1 MKRIN
6 SEERISWIRL
16 CTKREK
22 KRLKRLNKKKKDR
35 GYSQPDSEQNNFI
48 NIKAPKV
55 FELRNKKHHKKLMSF
70 ILKIRAHVL
79 THNRKIR
86 IDFSITESMVVCG
99 TLRFFAELNLIK
111 KEKGSLNL
119 ITCTYPKNNR
129 VAQVLQHLGILK
141 MLNRNCSITPDRD
154 DVINWKTASGENT
167 DATRVGEIL
176 ETQSNLPRKK
186 SKNLYRG
193 VSEAMTNVSQ
203 HAYLDIKETSK
214 HKGWWMFCKEENDQ
228 IFVAFCDL
236 GVGIPITLPQSLEKN
251 NEKKLFAQVWNK
263 FFPNRKKLTDGELI
277 RAAIEV
283 KRSRTKKSHRGKGLL
298 DMIKVIEKTKCGNL
312 AIFSN
317 RGIYQYE
324 FDNLSAL
331 ESTRNY
337 KDSILG
343 TLILWS
349 LPLKIE
355 GKNNEQ

>member
-16 CTKREK
+16 CNKREK
-22 KRLKRLNKKKKDR
+22 KRLKRLNKNKKDR
-35 GYSQPDSEQNNFI
+35 GYSESGPEQNNFI

-55 FELRNKKHHKKLMSF
+55 FELRNKKQHKKLMSF
-70 ILKIRAHVL
+70 IFKIRTHVL

-86 IDFSITESMVVCG
+86 IDFSVTESMVVCG

-129 VAQVLQHLGILK
+129 VAQVLQHLGIFK
-141 MLNRNCSITPDRD
+141 MLNLNCSITPDRD

-167 DATRVGEIL
+167 DTTKAGEIL

-203 HAYLDIKETSK
+203 HAYLDIKETAK

-236 GVGIPITLPQSLEKN
+236 GDGIPVTLPQSLEKN
-251 NEKKLFAQVWNK
+251 NEKKLFVQIWK
-263 FFPNRKKLTDGELI
+263 FFFPNRKKLTDGELI
-277 RAAIEV
+277 RVAIEV

-317 RGIYQYE
+317 RGIYQYKL
-324 FDNLSAL
+324 DNSNPI
-331 ESTRNY
+331 ENTRNY
-337 KDSILG
+337 KYSISG

-355 GKNNEQ
+355 GKK

>member
-6 SEERISWIRL
+6 SEKRISWIQL
-16 CTKREK
+16 CKKREK
-22 KRLKRLNKKKKDR
+22 KRLKRLNKKKTGR
-35 GYSQPDSEQNNFI
+35 GYSKPDAEQNNVI

-55 FELRNKKHHKKLMSF
+55 FELRNKKQHKKLMQF

-86 IDFSITESMVVCG
+86 IDFSATESMVVCG

-111 KEKGSLNL
+111 KEKRSLNL
-119 ITCTYPKNNR
+119 IACTYPKNNR

-141 MLNRNCSITPDRD
+141 MLNCNCSITPDRD

-167 DATRVGEIL
+167 DATNIGEIL
-176 ETQSNLPRKK
+176 ETQSNLPKHK

-203 HAYLDIKETSK
+203 HAYLGLKQTSN
-214 HKGWWMFCKEENDQ
+214 HKSWWMFCKEENDQ

-251 NEKKLFAQVWNK
+251 KEENLFVQVRNK

-277 RAAIEV
+277 HAAIEV
-283 KRSRTKKSHRGKGLL
+283 KRSRTKKNHRGKGLL
-298 DMIKVIEKTKCGNL
+298 DMIKVIGKTKCGNL

-317 RGIYQYE
+317 RGIYQYKLDDLNPIE
-324 FDNLSAL
+324 N
-331 ESTRNY
+331 TRSY
-337 KDSILG
+337 KDSISG

-349 LPLKIE
+349 LPLKNE
-355 GKNNEQ
+355 GKNNE